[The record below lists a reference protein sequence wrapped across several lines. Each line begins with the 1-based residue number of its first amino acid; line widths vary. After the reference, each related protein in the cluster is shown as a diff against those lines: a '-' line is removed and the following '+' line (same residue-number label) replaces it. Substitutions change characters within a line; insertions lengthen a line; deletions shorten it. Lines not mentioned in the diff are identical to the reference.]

1 MNDRLNY
8 VGKEDQKA
16 VDSLEKVMGTAR
28 YVGDLVFPGMLH
40 AKLLTSPIPHGRITK
55 LETAP
60 ALRIPGV
67 KAVLTSED
75 FVDHGAWG
83 WPVRDINVLAYL
95 KVRYVGDPIAV
106 VAAETPQAAEAGV
119 RAIELELEPL
129 PVVSDMARALDG
141 DAPLIPL
148 EPPLN
153 KGNLA
158 DHLIVRNGDPGPLLE
173 KAPVKLQ
180 RSYHF
185 LHQDH
190 AYLETEGVLAIPE
203 PDGGVTVFANNQ
215 SPFIN
220 RDVAAEVLGLS
231 TELVRIIQPPV
242 GGSFGG
248 KDDHVYQFTAQA
260 GRLAIL
266 TGRPV
271 RMILNRKESFQ
282 TSYKRQAALIDL
294 EVGADSDGNLLAG
307 HGSMI
312 ADSGAYVSMTTLAGF
327 RASMHLLGT
336 YRYQAATVDTD
347 VVYTNNGYSGAFR
360 GFGNTQAAA
369 ASEMFIDE
377 LAELFSKDPI
387 DFRLQNCL
395 TRGDTAFTGNVIQH
409 DAGLVECLDWVRE
422 RSSWDEK
429 RKAFTAARDG
439 NLRQGIGVACYFHG
453 SGLGGEGT
461 DYARATISIER
472 DHTVTLQSGLTDYGQ
487 GSRTVFT
494 LIAAEV
500 LGVEPE
506 RIYMLRPDTQTALES
521 GPTVASRASIVG
533 GNATR
538 VATEKL
544 EQLLRLAASDLMGC
558 NIEQIHRDGG
568 KFIGPDEEPA
578 DFNSIVDHA
587 YEMGL
592 QLYAQGYWQIPEI
605 HWDFA
610 TGTGTP
616 YFTYSYGAQVTQV
629 EVNLSTGEVQVKH
642 IWAAHDGG
650 RIIFPKGAHGQLLG
664 GIAQGLGF
672 ALTEGFEYKDCIPQS
687 RDFKTYR
694 IPNALEVPE
703 IETHFI
709 DSRLTEGPFGA
720 KNLAEPVMIATAPAI
735 ANAVYQATG
744 IRSYE
749 LPIRAGWLK
758 EQIAAHA
765 Q

>member
-1 MNDRLNY
+1 MTDELKF
-8 VGKEDQKA
+8 VGNPDNKA
-16 VDSLEKVMGTAR
+16 VDALEKVMGKAR

-40 AKLLTSPIPHGRITK
+40 AKLLTSPIPHGRIVK
-55 LETAP
+55 LNTAP
-60 ALRIPGV
+60 ALEVPGV

-83 WPVRDINVLAYL
+83 WPVRDIYVLAYQ

-106 VAAETPQAAEAGV
+106 VAAETPEDAEAGV
-119 RAIELELEPL
+119 EAIELELETL
-129 PVVSDMARALDG
+129 PVVSDMTRALEKET
-141 DAPLIPL
+141 PLIPL
-148 EPPLN
+148 TPPLG

-158 DHLIVRNGDPGPLLE
+158 DHLIVRNGDPHPLLK
-173 KAPVKLQ
+173 KADVKLK
-180 RSYHF
+180 RSYHL
-185 LHQDH
+185 LHQEH
-190 AYLETEGVLAIPE
+190 AYLETEGVVAIPQ

-220 RDVAAEVLGLS
+220 RDTAAEVLGLS

-260 GRLAIL
+260 GKLAIL
-266 TGRPV
+266 TGKPV
-271 RMILNRKESFQ
+271 SLILDRKQSFH
-282 TSYKRQAALIDL
+282 TSYKRQGSVVTL
-294 EVGADSDGNLLAG
+294 EVGADKDGNLLAG
-307 HGSMI
+307 HGDMVM
-312 ADSGAYVSMTTLAGF
+312 DSGAYVSMTTLAGF

-377 LAELFSKDPI
+377 LAAEFEKDPI
-387 DFRLQNCL
+387 DFRLQNCIVK
-395 TRGDTAFTGNVIQH
+395 GNKAFTGNTIAH
-409 DAGLVECLDWVRE
+409 DAGLIRSLEWVRE
-422 RSSWDEK
+422 HSGWEKKRRSFAGQTK
-429 RKAFTAARDG
+429 G

-461 DYARATISIER
+461 DYARATITIER
-472 DHTVTLQSGLTDYGQ
+472 DHTITLQSGLTDYGQ

-500 LGVEPE
+500 LGVDPKQ
-506 RIYMLRPDTQTALES
+506 IYMLRPDTQTALES

-538 VATEKL
+538 IATEKL
-544 EQLLRLAASDLMGC
+544 ENVLRLAASDKMDC
-558 NIEQIHRDGG
+558 SAEQIHRQGD
-568 KFIGPDEEPA
+568 KFIGPNEEPMS
-578 DFNSIVDHA
+578 FNDVVDHA
-587 YEMGL
+587 FEIGL

-605 HWDFA
+605 HWDFE
-610 TGTGTP
+610 TGTGIP
-616 YFTYSYGAQVTQV
+616 YFTYSYGAQVAQV
-629 EVNLSTGEVQVKH
+629 EVDINSGSVRVEH

-650 RIIFPKGAHGQLLG
+650 KIIFPKGAHGQLLG
-664 GIAQGLGF
+664 GIAQGIGF
-672 ALTEGFEYKDCIPQS
+672 GLMEGFEFIDGYPQS
-687 RDFKTYR
+687 KDFKTYH

-709 DSRLTEGPFGA
+709 ESRLEEGPFGA

-735 ANAVYQATG
+735 ANAVFHATG
-744 IRSYE
+744 VRACQ
-749 LPIRAGWLK
+749 LPIRAAWLK
-758 EQIAAHA
+758 EQIAANA
-765 Q
+765 